1 MKEKI
6 ITIKT
11 KGITQ
16 KQWSV
21 FLLELNLMKRAWK
34 PYGVDVE
41 IKAPGLKNVINWG
54 TKKYGT
60 DNSDRRVVSFSSR
73 RKRNV
78 QGLNFSKKAG
88 LTCFDLCD
96 ILRLKLTTYYDEI
109 NRHVM
114 NDGSGDF
121 FGCICR

>member
-6 ITIKT
+6 ITIKP
-11 KGITQ
+11 KNITQ

-60 DNSDRRVVSFSSR
+60 DNSNRRVVSFSSR

-78 QGLNFSKKAG
+78 QGLNFSKKSWVN
-88 LTCFDLCD
+88 LL
-96 ILRLKLTTYYDEI
+96 
-109 NRHVM
+109 
-114 NDGSGDF
+114 
-121 FGCICR
+121 